1 MCGIAGLYNAMHR
14 LGGIEQVRGLLDKML
29 LTIQHRGPDAD
40 GAWIDADNRCALG
53 HRRLSIIDTSDAG
66 RQPMASTDQRWWI
79 SFNGEI
85 YNFQELR
92 GRLEAIGIHPRGR
105 TDTEVLIL
113 GLQHWGTEFLPWIDG
128 MFALAAFDTVPGEL
142 LLARDAFGE
151 KPLYYTEL
159 AAGTLAFASE
169 VQVLEVLPGFD
180 DEVSLDA
187 MAEVLMFQYIG
198 SPRSIYREVH
208 KLLPGQWMKVT
219 PKGKTFGTHF
229 KFSPAPEERYNR
241 NEDDLADELEELLVT
256 SLRRRLIAD
265 VPLGAF
271 LSGGVDSSTVCA
283 LIRRRLGVPLKTF
296 SMGFEGSGESE
307 HETARA
313 FAEHLG
319 TEHYEKILTPDSSS
333 FLKTVGS
340 LLDEPNGDSSCLPT
354 YLLSEFA
361 RQHVTVAISG
371 DGGDE
376 LFAGYGRFMST
387 IQEFGE
393 QPSPGSARVGE
404 AYYSDRILVAPD
416 GVIQTLFGDVPPG
429 LARHLH
435 ALREGLDRDG
445 RPLHSRLR
453 QTDLENYMPGAV
465 LPKMDRMSMRHSLE
479 VRTPFLNRELAGFAE
494 RLGEKALY
502 SGAVGKQL
510 LRRVACRHLPP
521 ELVNMPKRGFAIPT
535 SHWAPDEL
543 WALTRDM
550 LFSDDSRLLQ
560 VFGAKRIEAFVGPK
574 HQFSGRAVYRVW
586 GLVMLE
592 SWCRHHAITLPRL
605 SWDARRRGA
614 SVEGAGPATLFARQ
628 VAPQVYAAIVLP
640 ADEAAPAS
648 KALERALPHNDLL
661 CMALSSSRT
670 SQTRSGQLAAAASVY
685 SMPLTADAPAS
696 EWTKQSSL
704 LLVDGA
710 SLPKLGSTEL
720 RALQA
725 GGVREILSLDPYR
738 SDGQVIR
745 LSIQQPRLGLAAWLQ
760 GRQQR
765 RVAVVRQR
773 LKSLRA
779 PGSGQVIELRLPE
792 HDGDH
797 RGNAHAN
804 LFARYAVRVGSSQ
817 LPPLPVRND
826 VMASRG
832 DGRYH
837 VFGRSLTFSLPRTA
851 DRNDELCVT
860 RADAAADDFHAEE
873 IAAPLGDSLAGA
885 LPPASGAA
893 PARSVIPLTGSG
905 GVLVFMGSL
914 LEQDLPGLADLPGMA
929 GSNVTDERVTLLTV
943 TPVARDLA
951 ARLPVDL
958 EHRVLDRMPLD
969 DWLESVPDLWS
980 HRSVLWPQWSAYGQV
995 PAVLLGQIRK
1005 CSPKSLVLVGE
1016 AAHAYVRVL
1025 QTAGGLPTVG

>member
-1 MCGIAGLYNAMHR
+1 MCGIAGFYNHAAL
-14 LGGIEQVRGLLDKML
+14 LGSKAQALGLLSKML
-29 LTIQHRGPDAD
+29 LTILHRGPDAD
-40 GAWIDADNRCALG
+40 GAWIDANNRCALG

-66 RQPMASTDQRWWI
+66 RQPMASIDQRWWI

-92 GRLEAIGIHPRGR
+92 GRLAAVGIHPRGR

-113 GLQHWGTEFLPWIDG
+113 GLQHWGTDFLPWIDG
-128 MFALAAFDTVPGEL
+128 MFAFAAFDTATGEL

-159 AAGTLAFASE
+159 AAGALAFASE
-169 VQVLEVLPGFD
+169 LQALEVLPGFD

-219 PKGKTFGTHF
+219 PAGKTFGSHF
-229 KFSPAPEERYNR
+229 RFSPAPEEGHNR
-241 NEDDLADELEELLVT
+241 NADDLADELEELLVT

-313 FAEHLG
+313 FADHLG
-319 TEHYEKILTPDSSS
+319 TEHYEKILTPDAST

-387 IQEFGE
+387 IQEFGSD
-393 QPSPGSARVGE
+393 PAPGARVGD

-416 GVIQTLFGDVPPG
+416 GLIQTLFGELPPS

-435 ALREGLDRDG
+435 GLRTGLDRDG
-445 RPLHSRLR
+445 RPLHARLR

-494 RLGEKALY
+494 RLGENALY

-510 LRRVACRHLPP
+510 LRRVACRHLPA
-521 ELVNMPKRGFAIPT
+521 ELVKMPKRGFAIPT
-535 SHWAPDEL
+535 SQWAPDEL
-543 WALTRDM
+543 WELTRQM

-560 VFGAKRIEAFVGPK
+560 VFGAGRIEAFVGPK
-574 HQFSGRAVYRVW
+574 DQFSGRAVYRVW

-592 SWCRHHAITLPRL
+592 SWCRHHPVTLPRL
-605 SWDARRRGA
+605 SAEVRRKGA
-614 SVEGAGPATLFARQ
+614 SMEAAGATTLFARQ
-628 VAPQVYAAIVLP
+628 VAPQAYAAVVMS
-640 ADEAAPAS
+640 AQDAGQAA
-648 KALERALPHNDLL
+648 KALERALPHGDLL
-661 CMALSSSRT
+661 CLALSRAT
-670 SQTRSGQLAAAASVY
+670 PRPGLTDGQIIDASVR
-685 SMPLTADAPAS
+685 SLPLPA
-696 EWTKQSSL
+696 EGPGPGWLRQASL
-704 LLVDGA
+704 MLVDGA
-710 SLPKLGSTEL
+710 SLPKLGASEL
-720 RALQA
+720 QALQA
-725 GGVREILSLDPYR
+725 SGVREILSLDPYR

-745 LSIQQPRLGLAAWLQ
+745 LSIRPPKWGLAAW
-760 GRQQR
+760 RHRRKQR
-765 RVAVVRQR
+765 RATVARHA
-773 LKSLRA
+773 LESLRSPA
-779 PGSGQVIELRLPE
+779 SGHTFELSLPE
-792 HDGDH
+792 HEANEDA
-797 RGNAHAN
+797 RGSQSN
-804 LFARYAVRVGSSQ
+804 LFARYAVRVGPVQ

-837 VFGRSLTFSLPRTA
+837 VFGRSVTFALPRA
-851 DRNDELCVT
+851 AARDDDVCVT
-860 RADAAADDFHAEE
+860 RADAAADEFHAEE
-873 IAAPLGDSLAGA
+873 IAAPLGDDRATVLPAPSGA
-885 LPPASGAA
+885 TPAS
-893 PARSVIPLTGSG
+893 SVIPLPGKG
-905 GVLVFMGSL
+905 GTVVFMATV
-914 LEQDLPGLADLPGMA
+914 LEQDLARLAEIPRIA
-929 GSNVTDERVTLLTV
+929 GPNRGTPITVLTV
-943 TPVARDLA
+943 TPLAREMVAK
-951 ARLPVDL
+951 LPVGMA
-958 EHRVLDRMPLD
+958 HCVLDRTPLD
-969 DWLESVPDLWS
+969 DWLGFVPDLPAY
-980 HRSVLWPQWSAYGQV
+980 RSALWPQWSEYGQV
-995 PAVLLGQIRK
+995 PALLLGQIRK
-1005 CSPKSLVLVGE
+1005 RSPQQLIVVGE
-1016 AAHAYVRVL
+1016 SAHSYLRPLQAAGCLPMVR
-1025 QTAGGLPTVG
+1025 